1 MTATTLSTVH
11 PDFESIKAQ
20 LQSIL
25 SGKDSWKDLITTS
38 TGTTLIEFIA
48 AAGAFSQYSIES
60 ALQETSLD
68 TAKLDSSVY
77 SIARMLGVRIQ
88 RKRPS
93 SMTATLTR
101 VGTGAALTIP
111 AYTQFKVGNTSVFN
125 RVSFTFNVGVGTLSA
140 TLYEGRVKTVNA
152 KGSDSIFQN
161 FISSDEGFTVSN
173 EDVLVRVDGVTIPVT
188 HEGLWHFKNKAPAVQ
203 DATTKLG
210 ALSLLFGND
219 FFGFKPKIN
228 SDISITYA
236 ITNGTAGE
244 SVLVNGSPVRSDIY
258 ADLAGVGTS
267 SLTAGGDEN
276 PASTYRRISPILFAS
291 GDRSVTENE
300 YNALALTYPGVI
312 DCSVVGQ
319 RKLSPSRLEYMNLVR
334 LSLLT
339 TTPWNDAA
347 YNAFVDWYSQKT
359 MYAVRF
365 YREDPVAR
373 DYVITAKIYCNN
385 RAYDLASIQ
394 SKVQDALE
402 VLTTPKQLFIGL
414 NIFKSDIYSII
425 MAVDDAIEYV
435 DLDSPLEDVFSN
447 VTRPLITSGIEDVGT
462 LGAGTY
468 SYKVTALNA
477 LGETLPSGN
486 QDVVITATHGVTI
499 TWDPIPN
506 AINYKVYGRQGEYK
520 YIDTTSLTTYTDDGS
535 ITVGADAPDLDT
547 TGVFYPRCTA
557 INLSSFMT
565 SRNI

>member
-11 PDFESIKAQ
+11 PDFESIKSQ

-140 TLYEGRVKTVNA
+140 TLYEGRVKTVKA

-173 EDVLVRVDGVTIPVT
+173 EDVLVKVDGVTIPVT

-236 ITNGTAGE
+236 VTNGTAGE
-244 SVLVNGSPVRSDIY
+244 SVLVNGSPIRSDIY

-300 YNALALTYPGVI
+300 YNALALTYPGVL

-373 DYVITAKIYCNN
+373 DYAITAKIYCNN

-394 SKVQDALE
+394 SKVYDAL
-402 VLTTPKQLFIGL
+402 VSLTTPKQLFIGL

-462 LGAGTY
+462 LSAGTY

-520 YIDTTSLTTYTDDGS
+520 YIATTALTTYTDDGS